1 MPIPP
6 TDQSRDAHSHGRAEG
21 FAISA
26 LALGALSF
34 IQLLGTE
41 KALLAIVLAILALR
55 AAPSP
60 HSRTHSR
67 IAIGLG
73 VLYLVITL
81 TALILF
87 RDRFAELIRLLQS
100 LG

>member
-1 MPIPP
+1 MPAPAP
-6 TDQSRDAHSHGRAEG
+6 STDLDALRRGRSEG
-21 FAISA
+21 FAIA
-26 LALGALSF
+26 AVALGALSF
-34 IQLLGTE
+34 IQLLGME

-55 AAPSP
+55 GAQSPRARRQGWTAIALGAAY
-60 HSRTHSR
+60 
-67 IAIGLG
+67 IA
-73 VLYLVITL
+73 VTA